1 MQHSQSFTRLER
13 RADPP
18 HTDRPDRRGQ
28 QLARI
33 ASSIAIATGVVV
45 LIGWQLDI
53 AILKSALPGFVSMK
67 VNTAICFVWTGIAL
81 RLKTR
86 QPQSARGLPIANGC
100 AIGSIFIALLTICEY
115 LLGWNL
121 GIDELLFR
129 DLGTLGTVAPGRMGI
144 NTAVSFCLTG
154 AALLLINSPERRP
167 SNQPQHQVQ
176 VDRIAIAQIMT
187 AVAGLM
193 AVQAIVSYA
202 YNVRLSTM
210 TTSMALHTTLGLAM
224 LCAGILGLRSDRGFM
239 RSLTTELM
247 GGQSARRFIP
257 AAILAPA
264 IVGWLVL
271 RGLEANLY
279 DTNFALSLMSISLT
293 AIWLGQIRINA
304 GILNQMDY
312 DRIRSSDRMRSSRER
327 LKLAL
332 RAAKQGIWDVD
343 AQTNT
348 LTWDDRCKAIFGFSP
363 NAVVT
368 LAQALEKIHPDDRQ
382 RVADAVESAIRTDR
396 EYVQEYRIIDADGT
410 VCWVLAQGRV
420 DRQTA
425 TVERLLG
432 TMMDITDR
440 KNAELNERFLNEL
453 TRRLRQVTDADEI
466 QWEAAR
472 SLGAYLDVDRV
483 TWSQVDWAQRL
494 VTIERDWHR
503 EGLPDAAGIYALGNS
518 LPPELQVAMFA
529 GDTVAIDDV
538 MTEPLMAPYLDSYR
552 QFGTSAIVKIPCLA
566 EGRWVAT
573 LRVSTQKVRDW
584 REDEIGLMQAVVRQ
598 IWSSA
603 EQTRA
608 AQALRAEVER
618 TRAAQAIVAQQLG
631 EIEAI
636 YQTAPVGLCFV
647 DTDFRYVR
655 INEQLAQING
665 LSVSEHIGHTFREV
679 LPELADTIEPLYRQ
693 VMESG
698 AAIID
703 LEIGG
708 TNRAQ
713 PGVERHWLASFYPQT
728 DDRGQLVGVNNVVQ
742 EITERKRQA
751 AALWEG
757 EERFRTLA
765 DNMSQLAWM
774 TEPDGGI
781 FWYNRRWF
789 EYTGTTLAQM
799 QGWGWQHVHHPEHVD
814 RVVAHFRRYLE
825 LGEPWEDTF
834 PLRGEDG
841 EYRWFLSRAIPIVD
855 ESGQVIRWFGTNTD
869 ITEQQATLLELKRA
883 QADLKDRNQELDSFV
898 HVVAH
903 DLKAPLRGIA
913 SLSQWIE
920 DDLEGVLSTEIQQHT
935 ILLQSRVRR
944 MEATI
949 DGLLDYARIGRSDE
963 QIELVDV
970 SELVAETIDSLGYA
984 LGTGSD
990 SPPTVKIV
998 IDPNL
1003 PKLHTKRLFLS
1014 QVFTNLIGNSIKHHD
1029 RIDGSIQISCQDCGD
1044 FYEFMVADNGPGI
1057 APAQHDRV
1065 FEIFTAI
1072 NPQNRAD
1079 STGIG
1084 LAIVK
1089 KIIET
1094 EGGTIRLESEI
1105 GSGTKFYFSWLKR
1118 SLADFDVSPRARLC
1132 QQ

>member
-1 MQHSQSFTRLER
+1 MQHSQSFKHLKQ

-18 HTDRPDRRGQ
+18 NTDRRDRRG
-28 QLARI
+28 LRIARI
-33 ASSIAIATGVVV
+33 ASSIAIATGVLV

-67 VNTAICFVWTGIAL
+67 VNTAICFVWTGVAL

-86 QPQSARGLPIANGC
+86 QPQSARGSQIANGC
-100 AIGSIFIALLTICEY
+100 AIGSMAIALLTICEY

-129 DLGTLGTVAPGRMGI
+129 DLGTLGTADPGRMGI
-144 NTAVSFCLTG
+144 NTAVGFCLTG
-154 AALLLINSPERRP
+154 AALLLINSPERR
-167 SNQPQHQVQ
+167 SLNLPQHQVR

-193 AVQAIVSYA
+193 AVQAIVSYG
-202 YNVRLSTM
+202 YSVRLSTM
-210 TTSMALHTTLGLAM
+210 TTSMALHTTLGFVM
-224 LCAGILGLRSDRGFM
+224 LCAGILGLRSDRGVM
-239 RSLTTELM
+239 RSITTELM
-247 GGQSARRFIP
+247 GGQSARQFIP

-264 IVGWLVL
+264 IVGWLIL

-304 GILNQMDY
+304 GSLNQMDY
-312 DRIRSSDRMRSSRER
+312 DRMRSDDRIRSSRER
-327 LKLAL
+327 LELAL
-332 RAAKQGIWDVD
+332 CAAKQGIWDVD
-343 AQTNT
+343 AQTQILN
-348 LTWDDRCKAIFGFSP
+348 WDDRCKAIFGLSP

-396 EYVQEYRIIDADGT
+396 EYVQEYRIVYADGT
-410 VCWVLAQGRV
+410 VRWVLAQGRV

-425 TVERLLG
+425 TEERLLG
-432 TMMDITDR
+432 TMIDITDR
-440 KNAELNERFLNEL
+440 KNAELNERFLNRL

-466 QWEAAR
+466 QWEAAK
-472 SLGAYLDVDRV
+472 SLGEYLDVDRV

-503 EGLPDAAGIYALGNS
+503 EGLSDAAGSYALGNS

-538 MTEPLMAPYLDSYR
+538 MTEPLLAPYLDNYR
-552 QFGTSAIVKIPCLA
+552 QFSASAIVKIPCLA

-573 LRVSTQKVRDW
+573 LHVSTQQVRDW
-584 REDEIGLMQAVVRQ
+584 RKDEIGLMQAVVRQ

-603 EQTRA
+603 EQTRS
-608 AQALRAEVER
+608 AQALRAEAER

-636 YQTAPVGLCFV
+636 YQTAPIGLSFIN
-647 DTDFRYVR
+647 TELKFVR

-665 LSVSEHIGHTFREV
+665 LAAPAHIGRTIREV
-679 LPELADTIEPLYRQ
+679 LPEMADTIELLYQQ
-693 VMESG
+693 VIESG
-698 AAIID
+698 KPILN
-703 LEIGG
+703 LEVSGI
-708 TNRAQ
+708 TSSQ
-713 PGVERHWLASFYPQT
+713 PGIDRYWLASYHPHK
-728 DDRGQLVGVNNVVQ
+728 DVSGRVVGVGAVIQ
-742 EITERKRQA
+742 EITDRKRQA
-751 AALWEG
+751 AALREG

-789 EYTGTTLAQM
+789 EYTGTTLEQM
-799 QGWGWQHVHHPEHVD
+799 QGWGWQQVHHPEHVD
-814 RVVAHFRRYLE
+814 RVVAHFRHCLE

-834 PLRGEDG
+834 PLRGRGG

-855 ESGQVIRWFGTNTD
+855 AAGQVIRWFGTNTD
-869 ITEQQATLLELKRA
+869 ITEQQATLLELRQA

-913 SLSQWIE
+913 NLSQWIE
-920 DDLEGVLSTEIQQHT
+920 DDLEGGLLTEIQQHT
-935 ILLQSRVRR
+935 ILLQRRVRR

-984 LGTGSD
+984 LGTSSD
-990 SPPTVKIV
+990 SPPTFKIV

-1003 PKLHTKRLFLS
+1003 PKLYTKRLFLS
-1014 QVFTNLIGNSIKHHD
+1014 QVFINLIGNSIKHHD
-1029 RIDGSIQISCQDCGD
+1029 QIDGSIQISCQECGD
-1044 FYEFMVADNGPGI
+1044 LYEFIVADDGPGI

-1089 KIIET
+1089 KIIEA

-1105 GSGTKFYFSWLKR
+1105 GSGTKFYFTWPKR
-1118 SLADFDVSPRARLC
+1118 SLADFDYAYHK
-1132 QQ
+1132 